1 MDVVSHCFLVEM
13 EIEKAGCSQTVR
25 MKVELKKECQFGD
38 SFLIVGDDPILGSWN
53 PSHAIPLN
61 WSEGHIWSL
70 LLELPVGK
78 SIQYKILLKKQTG
91 EILWQPGSDR
101 SIQTWDTENVITV
114 TEDWDT
120 AEAQQISED
129 EQISDEN
136 EEVTNRSLVL
146 ASILDSSKNDKLDR
160 VPKDNFSGAEDK
172 TEVHLKQ
179 NSSSH
184 TVKNGSNSVRSTQRK
199 VSAFRKSNEQ
209 KGKADTKEGNFVI
222 ADEGPVLVPGLS
234 LPVSSS
240 EDDFANGNQKST
252 HFNIH

>member
-1 MDVVSHCFLVEM
+1 M
-13 EIEKAGCSQTVR
+13 
-25 MKVELKKECQFGD
+25 
-38 SFLIVGDDPILGSWN
+38 
-53 PSHAIPLN
+53 
-61 WSEGHIWSL
+61 
-70 LLELPVGK
+70 GK